1 MPVAAQVAVESGS
14 AVLPVK
20 THVFAGRL
28 GIPLEDESLGC
39 ASIPL
44 MQSGQFH

>member
-1 MPVAAQVAVESGS
+1 
-14 AVLPVK
+14 VLPVK
-20 THVFAGRL
+20 KHVFAGRL
-28 GIPLEDESLGC
+28 GIPLEGESFGC